1 MPDNTVSQEISPAK
15 EKTTSKSNSIKFED
29 GFSIAVFC
37 GSSPGKNPAHKALAH
52 ALGTQMGAQGIRL
65 IYGGGGLGLMGTVA
79 RSAHEAGGKVV
90 GIMPEFLT
98 QAEAI
103 FKEVEHRIVPDMH
116 TRKTQMYDESDAFII
131 LPGGVGTLEE
141 AVEILSWLRLSLHTK
156 PVIFLSDTGYWD
168 DLIKLFKQ
176 TISDGFTPET
186 FNDHLHSVTTPQ
198 DAITL
203 ISTLSVAMKSDIK
216 APVKPKLSDL

>member
-1 MPDNTVSQEISPAK
+1 MLDKPAAKAHVS
-15 EKTTSKSNSIKFED
+15 KFPE

-37 GSSPGKNPAHKALAH
+37 GSSAGKNPAHIALAGT
-52 ALGTQMGAQGIRL
+52 LGSQIGHHDIRL

-79 RSAHEAGGKVV
+79 RAAHEAGGKVL

-98 QAEAI
+98 RAEAI
-103 FKEVEHRIVPDMH
+103 FTDVEHRIVPDMH
-116 TRKTQMYDESDAFII
+116 TRKTQMYDESNAFII

-186 FNDHLHSVTTPQ
+186 FDNHLHSVTTPEE
-198 DAITL
+198 AIQL
-203 ISTLSVAMKSDIK
+203 ISTLSSEMNSYIQAE
-216 APVKPKLSDL
+216 VKPELSDL